1 MIEEREKRELISYLS
16 ALGSDRRLCLKILPS
31 RKKRDILIKNGNEG
45 RDVLGNS

>member
-16 ALGSDRRLCLKILPS
+16 ALGSDRRLCLKNTAQPE
-31 RKKRDILIKNGNEG
+31 KRDILIKNGNEG